1 MAWKMPELPLI
12 RGTDQVILQQGRK
25 LVMENC
31 KQVIYCDPE
40 RVILRGSVV
49 LTVEGAGLRLLEL
62 GNENVE
68 IDGEIARILV
78 GGEG

>member
-1 MAWKMPELPLI
+1 MAWKMPDLPLI
-12 RGTDQVILQQGRK
+12 RGADQVILQRGRK

-31 KQVIYCDPE
+31 KQVIFCDPE
-40 RVILRGSVV
+40 KVVLRGGVV